1 MDTKVIGRDADDE
14 RVTLEELSGV
24 PVALGR
30 PGRGW
35 LLALAGI
42 AAIACLGFA
51 GTLVP
56 TESSGRT
63 DADAASPSEGV
74 SPRVAGALA
83 SGAPLHPGIELLQPG
98 ANAVTSETAP
108 SPWRFERHR
117 CSHIHVSVTIGV
129 DVLGWRNVDLDDAGR
144 WSGTLR
150 VFAPQVALPAVVHA
164 AGRVDGSAAE
174 AQAAIV
180 LGAGPSMQ
188 LWAAWVDRTS
198 DGAFVVRY
206 QGAAPLTL
214 SSVESWVT
222 DRSGHRLGA
231 SSDASTVSDW
241 IPGSLGAS
249 DFGMGSIGASIR
261 LSGRANRAM
270 TLHIAWR
277 DAQSKATG
285 TIGRSLDPPEGDAPK
300 AGIQP

>member
-1 MDTKVIGRDADDE
+1 MAATLTTSAS
-14 RVTLEELSGV
+14 TLEELSGV

-74 SPRVAGALA
+74 SPRVAGALP

-98 ANAVTSETAP
+98 ANAVTSDGTIPVEVRAAP
-108 SPWRFERHR
+108 M
-117 CSHIHVSVTIGV
+117 SHIHVSVTIGV

-188 LWAAWVDRTS
+188 L
-198 DGAFVVRY
+198 
-206 QGAAPLTL
+206 
-214 SSVESWVT
+214 
-222 DRSGHRLGA
+222 
-231 SSDASTVSDW
+231 
-241 IPGSLGAS
+241 
-249 DFGMGSIGASIR
+249 
-261 LSGRANRAM
+261 
-270 TLHIAWR
+270 
-277 DAQSKATG
+277 
-285 TIGRSLDPPEGDAPK
+285 
-300 AGIQP
+300 